1 MYDPD
6 KSNLSA
12 EAMRRFL
19 ETPSTASVLKV
30 PGIGKKS
37 VEILKAEG
45 IINIEDLLKQKK
57 MLDNFFQYL
66 KEKLKGVNRHRIFHA
81 LEEYENENN
90 TLLGEDNDPSLI
102 EDLKDADKRCL
113 IS

>member
-1 MYDPD
+1 MYDPN
-6 KSNLSA
+6 KSNINA
-12 EAMRRFL
+12 ETMRRFL

-30 PGIGKKS
+30 PGIGQKS
-37 VEILKAEG
+37 GEILKEEG

-57 MLDNFFQYL
+57 MFKNFFEYL
-66 KEKLKGVNRHRIFHA
+66 TSKLKGVNRHRIFHA
-81 LEEYENENN
+81 LEEYENENE

>member
-1 MYDPD
+1 MYDPN

-12 EAMRRFL
+12 EIMRRFL

-30 PGIGKKS
+30 PGIGQKS
-37 VEILKAEG
+37 VEILKTEG

-57 MLDNFFQYL
+57 MLRDFFQYL
-66 KEKLKGVNRHRIFHA
+66 KLKLKGVNRHKIYNA
-81 LEEYENENN
+81 LETYENENEI
-90 TLLGEDNDPSLI
+90 LLGEDNNPSLI
-102 EDLKDADKRCL
+102 EDLKDTDKRCL